1 MMNEMKVW
9 IGLLTVLLTS
19 RLLQGQDYKYSQQFG
34 DLNYADPDSAGKYI
48 RKYAKVFAVR
58 YGGSV
63 FPNEA
68 FSTEPEEFRKG
79 CLLIQTPHIKR
90 WKTELQIGLEGDV
103 KRKCQNTVT
112 SLLPKWY
119 VKRRIPGSSLDSRV
133 KALCAEENDQTAAQI
148 QVTNRLQETG
158 YPMSKISQ
166 LPCTNDAAFEGA
178 EKTPSHRLF
187 SWFQLSCFV
196 YHLLIRNA
204 FPSLTNSASYRQCAY
219 WELPDGTHLH
229 SECDPYNMERCGETA
244 QFIYKCCSGFEE
256 DPDTFG
262 GYRRQQPIKCSRMIS
277 PYNECAETIL
287 KSAEVAPFSPDLSAV
302 SELKNEEAEG
312 PFTIFA
318 PKMDE
323 DDGPIEASEHVVR
336 GRFYA
341 EDLKE
346 GMELETVDGRRK
358 LYVSR
363 FGYGVLGIDC
373 AEITDVDLECR
384 SGVIHKIRHPLNG
397 RGTFTNTDRT
407 SVMSLLQSH
416 PETQAFA
423 DDLPSD
429 LKREL
434 GAVYS
439 GKRYTVLAPRTQAW
453 NDIKRQFTGEK
464 LQQIAA
470 RHVLPNQ
477 ICSGA
482 LVSKVNQKSNVL
494 GDKVNIICTV
504 DKQSS
509 QEKRYIMTEC
519 DEKIN
524 LIETDMAAANGV
536 VHLLE
541 KAITPLT
548 TKMLLENEKCAKA
561 LKVNEFVKLMKECN
575 LYMDDNNKYAV
586 ILPRDES
593 FQWWSSYEQFREEY
607 QRFQVDKEYR
617 CKVARYHIVKSNDK
631 LDSMESFAS
640 HTMGHRT
647 NNMNDYLYETTYF
660 TKTPQGP
667 MLNFHYSPI
676 PDMTALTVDNMAI
689 YITPRINVPPEKN
702 LTDILQE
709 RPDTTLT
716 NRKTIDAEM
725 DAKHFQK
732 NAPGNLYLV
741 TTDDGWKDPRASAQS
756 LNPYRPENTMYQGE
770 TLEKF
775 LLLHHV
781 PLYLWGGD
789 IGYFPPNS
797 VHKFMSSAGV
807 ELTFWRDASG
817 VMRIGHDEMPRN
829 QWPKVVK
836 WNLPARD
843 GIIWLLDGILQC
855 PSTLCPLYAE
865 DIDYY
870 DMFVAACQ
878 TAHLPGEANAA
889 DDFRKKPT
897 DVATRHP
904 DDCTVVLQLSEQSMR
919 YVEA

>member
-1 MMNEMKVW
+1 MMNEMKGW

-34 DLNYADPDSAGKYI
+34 GLIYADPDSAG
-48 RKYAKVFAVR
+48 
-58 YGGSV
+58 
-63 FPNEA
+63 
-68 FSTEPEEFRKG
+68 
-79 CLLIQTPHIKR
+79 
-90 WKTELQIGLEGDV
+90 
-103 KRKCQNTVT
+103 
-112 SLLPKWY
+112 
-119 VKRRIPGSSLDSRV
+119 
-133 KALCAEENDQTAAQI
+133 
-148 QVTNRLQETG
+148 
-158 YPMSKISQ
+158 
-166 LPCTNDAAFEGA
+166 
-178 EKTPSHRLF
+178 
-187 SWFQLSCFV
+187 
-196 YHLLIRNA
+196 
-204 FPSLTNSASYRQCAY
+204 YRQCAY

-244 QFIYKCCSGFEE
+244 RFIYQCCSGFEE
-256 DPDTFG
+256 DPNTFG
-262 GYRRQQPIKCSRMIS
+262 GYRRQQPVKCSRMIS

-302 SELKNEEAEG
+302 SELKNEAAEG

-318 PKMDE
+318 PKMGE
-323 DDGPIEASEHVVR
+323 DDGGRAVLPGSPYCELVELVTRGLKFSLSFFPPDSPIEASEHVVR

-363 FGYGVLGIDC
+363 FAYGVLGIDC

-384 SGVIHKIRHPLNG
+384 SGVIHKLRHPLNG

-423 DDLPSD
+423 NDLPSD
-429 LKREL
+429 LKRDL

-439 GKRYTVLAPRTQAW
+439 GKRYTVLAPRAQAW

-477 ICSGA
+477 VCSGA
-482 LVSKVNQKSNVL
+482 LISKMNQKSNVL
-494 GDKVNIICTV
+494 GDKVKIICTI

-519 DEKIN
+519 DEEIN

-548 TKMLLENEKCAKA
+548 MKMLLENEKCAKA
-561 LKVNEFVKLMKECN
+561 LKVNEFVKLMRECD
-575 LYMDDNNKYAV
+575 LYIDDNGKYAV

-647 NNMNDYLYETTYF
+647 NNKNDYLYETTYF

-709 RPDTTLT
+709 RPDTTLM
-716 NRKTIDAEM
+716 NRKTIEAEM
-725 DAKHFQK
+725 DVKHFQK
-732 NAPGNLYLV
+732 NAPKNLYLV
-741 TTDDGWKDPRASAQS
+741 TTDDGWKDPRASPQS

-817 VMRIGHDEMPRN
+817 VMRIGHDEMPRD

-843 GIIWLLDGILQC
+843 GIMWLLDGILQC
-855 PSTLCPLYAE
+855 PSILCPLYAE

-878 TAHLPGEANAA
+878 TAHLPGEASPA

-897 DVATRHP
+897 DVANRHP
-904 DDCTVVLQLSEQSMR
+904 DDCTVVLQLSEKSMR

>member
-34 DLNYADPDSAGKYI
+34 GLNYADPDSAG
-48 RKYAKVFAVR
+48 
-58 YGGSV
+58 
-63 FPNEA
+63 
-68 FSTEPEEFRKG
+68 
-79 CLLIQTPHIKR
+79 
-90 WKTELQIGLEGDV
+90 
-103 KRKCQNTVT
+103 
-112 SLLPKWY
+112 
-119 VKRRIPGSSLDSRV
+119 
-133 KALCAEENDQTAAQI
+133 
-148 QVTNRLQETG
+148 
-158 YPMSKISQ
+158 
-166 LPCTNDAAFEGA
+166 
-178 EKTPSHRLF
+178 
-187 SWFQLSCFV
+187 
-196 YHLLIRNA
+196 
-204 FPSLTNSASYRQCAY
+204 YRQCAY

-647 NNMNDYLYETTYF
+647 NNKNDYLYETTYF